1 MNLIKISLK
10 NNKKYIKLLLA
21 LLCLG
26 FFIGFILIKKVN
38 LESLLENITSLDN
51 YINTNRIN
59 FLTDHILTIL
69 ILCFSSLTVLGL
81 ILFPLNFIYEGICIF
96 FNIYTLSRV
105 FKLSGFVYGLIYNI
119 IIKGIYLIML
129 VLIFKKIV
137 IFIKNFFRKREKEE
151 QKILINKSLMQLGI
165 YTTIIFLNDLI
176 LYLFG
181 NKILS
186 FFLILIK

>member
-165 YTTIIFLNDLI
+165 YTMIIFLNDLI